1 MCREA
6 VDRYIREELGGLA
19 NKTPR
24 FRYLFGRLVK
34 SVQQILD
41 NVIEELRVSEFRP
54 IDYEVDFS
62 RGGDLPPVT
71 CEQDGV
77 TVSLAGKVDRVDGY
91 IRDGRLYLRVMDY
104 KSGKKSFSLSDI
116 WYGLNMQLIIYL
128 YALQEEG
135 LDRYRRLLSEE
146 LNEIVP
152 AGVLYVP
159 VRDDIIDG
167 DRAATEEELHSKR
180 EAALRR
186 SGLLSED
193 MSLLDA
199 MEQGIEDKGR
209 FIPIKLKKIK
219 GEDEKT
225 LDPKSAVAD
234 LAQFGRLA
242 RYTHKKLLEM
252 GAELRRGNV
261 EASPCRHD
269 RNRCA
274 CDWCDY
280 RAACHFDESAGD
292 RERPLKALD
301 DSEVW
306 ELLGGDG
313 NA

>member
-1 MCREA
+1 MLEHALTALGKREGGAAAAGKDAVARACREA

-180 EAALRR
+180 EAALRPLR
-186 SGLLSED
+186 S
-193 MSLLDA
+193 
-199 MEQGIEDKGR
+199 
-209 FIPIKLKKIK
+209 
-219 GEDEKT
+219 
-225 LDPKSAVAD
+225 
-234 LAQFGRLA
+234 AQ
-242 RYTHKKLLEM
+242 
-252 GAELRRGNV
+252 
-261 EASPCRHD
+261 
-269 RNRCA
+269 
-274 CDWCDY
+274 
-280 RAACHFDESAGD
+280 
-292 RERPLKALD
+292 
-301 DSEVW
+301 
-306 ELLGGDG
+306 
-313 NA
+313 